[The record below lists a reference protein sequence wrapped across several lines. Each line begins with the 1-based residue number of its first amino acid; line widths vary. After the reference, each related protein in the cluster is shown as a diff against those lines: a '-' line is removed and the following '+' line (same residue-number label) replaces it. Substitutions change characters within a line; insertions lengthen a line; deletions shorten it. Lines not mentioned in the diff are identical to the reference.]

1 MFVIVVLSL
10 INTSKDLNIM
20 SSTSVYQYNQRAEI
34 LVPTRTGTTYYGP
47 THARNLVVY
56 KGLNID
62 IEFFAKDTDRKPQSL
77 HNKTYTA
84 TLIDRLAKTT
94 LFTRDLQP
102 IDYDK
107 GELLLRLDHN
117 TTDQLDAKLYDMVI
131 TYKVANQNGS
141 YAVNSDQNSRI
152 TFAVDVKEGNIPGP
166 RPSETDSSFTPN
178 GDDRFSGRLTGPVLN
193 SSKSGLNT
201 MQVYYSNYTG
211 VYTIQATLNLQPTDS
226 DFFDVTG
233 QTHTVSGTT
242 AIDYHTFVGMY
253 TFVRLKHTPAV
264 GNAGTLDKVVYR
276 S

>member
-264 GNAGTLDKVVYR
+264 GN
-276 S
+276 